1 MKAFR
6 LFLVVSNNRN
16 NNLNKYNN
24 IKLVQVI
31 SKLYGTD
38 YIDFCNANSMLKSSH
53 YSIDIDPS
61 IPEFNRYII
70 CT

>member
-6 LFLVVSNNRN
+6 LFLVISNRN

-24 IKLVQVI
+24 IKLAQII

-38 YIDFCNANSMLKSSH
+38 YIDYCHAPF
-53 YSIDIDPS
+53 
-61 IPEFNRYII
+61 
-70 CT
+70 